1 MKEIKG
7 SSYNSKYHNTNLLL
21 KLMIKCS
28 PTMELGYL
36 DSFS

>member
-7 SSYNSKYHNTNLLL
+7 SSDNSKYHNINVLL
-21 KLMIKCS
+21 KLMVKCS

>member
-7 SSYNSKYHNTNLLL
+7 SSDNSKYYNTYVSL
-21 KLMIKCS
+21 KLMVKCS
-28 PTMELGYL
+28 TTMELGYL